1 MAKKGID
8 VSYHQGTIDWKKVK
22 NAGIEFAILR
32 IGYGMYDYQKDKQFE
47 NNYKNAR
54 ANGIPVGVYHYSYAT
69 SVEEAKKEANLVVK
83 WLNGRDLEYPVYFD
97 IEDNSQAKLGKSTL
111 NAMCRAFC
119 EIIEKAGYWAGIYS
133 NKNWAT
139 NIISGAELGKDY
151 TYWIAQYNDK
161 CTYNGPYAIWQYS
174 SSGKVNGISGNVDMN
189 YQYAEV
195 GGKVSDSNSTASKK
209 SNEEIAN
216 EVIAGK
222 WGNGN
227 ARKTALI
234 NAGYDYDAVQAIVNQ
249 KLGGGT
255 SKKPNETIANEV
267 IAGKWGNGND
277 RKTKLTNAGYNYE
290 EIQKLVNQKLGV
302 SKTVTYT
309 VKSGD
314 TLSAIAKKYGTTYQK
329 IADDNGIANPNK
341 IYPGQKLVIK

>member
-1 MAKKGID
+1 MKKKGID
-8 VSYHQGTIDWKKVK
+8 VSYHQGNIDWGKVK
-22 NAGIEFAILR
+22 GAGIEFAILR

-222 WGNGN
+222 WGNG
-227 ARKTALI
+227 
-234 NAGYDYDAVQAIVNQ
+234 
-249 KLGGGT
+249 
-255 SKKPNETIANEV
+255 E
-267 IAGKWGNGND
+267 D
-277 RKTKLTNAGYNYE
+277 RKNRLTNAGYNYE

-302 SKTVTYT
+302 SKTVTHT

-329 IADDNGIANPNK
+329 IASDNGIANPNK
-341 IYPGQKLVIK
+341 IYVGQKLIIK

>member
-8 VSYHQGTIDWKKVK
+8 VSYHQGTIDWSKVK
-22 NAGIEFAILR
+22 SAGIEFAILR
-32 IGYGMYDYQKDKQFE
+32 IGYGMYDNQKDKQFE

-97 IEDNSQAKLGKSTL
+97 IEDNSMAGLGKSTL

-119 EIIEKAGYWAGIYS
+119 EIIENAGYWAGIYS

-139 NIISGAELGKDY
+139 NTISGAELGKDY

-195 GGKVSDSNSTASKK
+195 GGKVGASSGTSTPSKK

-216 EVIAGK
+216 EVIQGK
-222 WGNGN
+222 WGNG
-227 ARKTALI
+227 
-234 NAGYDYDAVQAIVNQ
+234 Q
-249 KLGGGT
+249 
-255 SKKPNETIANEV
+255 
-267 IAGKWGNGND
+267 D
-277 RKTKLTNAGYNYE
+277 RKNRLTNAGYNYQAVQS
-290 EIQKLVNQKLGV
+290 IVNQKLGATGTSYYKKYTGSSV
-302 SKTVTYT
+302 SIVDALKAIGVDSSMTNR
-309 VKSGD
+309 KK
-314 TLSAIAKKYGTTYQK
+314 IAK
-329 IADDNGIANPNK
+329 ANGISNYTGTSSQNT
-341 IYPGQKLVIK
+341 KLLNLLKQGKLKK

>member
-1 MAKKGID
+1 MKKKGID
-8 VSYHQGTIDWKKVK
+8 VSYHQGNIDWGKVK
-22 NAGIEFAILR
+22 GAGIEFAILR

-133 NKNWAT
+133 NKDWAT
-139 NIISGAELGKDY
+139 NKISGAELGKDY
-151 TYWIAQYNDK
+151 TYWIAQYNST
-161 CTYNGPYAIWQYS
+161 CTYTGPYAIWQYS

-227 ARKTALI
+227 DRKTRLQ
-234 NAGYDYDAVQAIVNQ
+234 NAGYDYNTIQSIVNQ
-249 KLGGGT
+249 KLGA
-255 SKKPNETIANEV
+255 SKKSNETIANEV
-267 IAGKWGNGND
+267 VAGKWGNGND

-290 EIQKLVNQKLGV
+290 EIQKLVNQKLGAN
-302 SKTVTYT
+302 KTVTYT

-329 IADDNGIANPNK
+329 IAKDNNIANPNK
-341 IYPGQKLVIK
+341 IYVGQKLVIK

>member
-8 VSYHQGTIDWKKVK
+8 VSYHQGTINWSKVK
-22 NAGIEFAILR
+22 AAGIEFAILR
-32 IGYGMYDYQKDKQFE
+32 IGYGMYDNQKDAQFE

-54 ANGIPVGVYHYSYAT
+54 AAGVPVGVYHYSYAT
-69 SVEEAKKEANLVVK
+69 SVAEAEREANLVVK

-97 IEDNSQAKLGKSTL
+97 IEDNSMAGLGKSTL

-119 EIIEKAGYWAGIYS
+119 EIIENAGYWAGIYS

-195 GGKVSDSNSTASKK
+195 GGKVGASSGTSTPSKK

-227 ARKTALI
+227 NRKNRLAA
-234 NAGYDYDAVQAIVNQ
+234 AGYDCNAIQNIVNQ
-249 KLGGGT
+249 KLGATGT
-255 SKKPNETIANEV
+255 SYYKKYTGSSVSIVDALKAIGVDSSMNNRKKIAK
-267 IAGKWGNGND
+267 ANGISNYSGTASQN
-277 RKTKLTNAGYNYE
+277 TKLLNLLKQG
-290 EIQKLVNQKLGV
+290 KL
-302 SKTVTYT
+302 
-309 VKSGD
+309 
-314 TLSAIAKKYGTTYQK
+314 KK
-329 IADDNGIANPNK
+329 
-341 IYPGQKLVIK
+341 